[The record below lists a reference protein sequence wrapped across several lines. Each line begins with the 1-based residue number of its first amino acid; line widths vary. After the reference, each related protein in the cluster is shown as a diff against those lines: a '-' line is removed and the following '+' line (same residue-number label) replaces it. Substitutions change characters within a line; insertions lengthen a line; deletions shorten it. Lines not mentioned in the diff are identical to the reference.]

1 MYFVGIGSLIDFLSR
16 LNLEQYALF
25 YSIAAAAVVLS
36 VFFDSLIWHSLLK
49 PLSIKVKLR
58 KLFLY
63 NWIGNF
69 VEMIVPCETVCG
81 EATRIYLSQ
90 KETSSNAGIAAAPVV
105 SSRILSTF
113 VYTSGLI
120 IGFIWL
126 LFARTVPLYLIS
138 LFVLIIIGTS
148 AVVGAIFYLAF
159 SDTAVEKLV
168 NFLMRIVRVVTKN
181 QAKLEQDKEK
191 ITRSLASFGDSFRVY
206 RQHPRYLIEP
216 LIFAIIAWFFSLL
229 VYLMVFHSLGFD
241 DISLIDLTLIY
252 CVQATVETITAG
264 FPVGAVEI
272 TTINLYSLYG
282 VPLVVAGAATTLTR
296 LLTFW
301 FQIIIGYPIVQF
313 TELKNL
319 LKGTFFS

>member
-1 MYFVGIGSLIDFLSR
+1 
-16 LNLEQYALF
+16 
-25 YSIAAAAVVLS
+25 
-36 VFFDSLIWHSLLK
+36 
-49 PLSIKVKLR
+49 
-58 KLFLY
+58 
-63 NWIGNF
+63 
-69 VEMIVPCETVCG
+69 
-81 EATRIYLSQ
+81 
-90 KETSSNAGIAAAPVV
+90 
-105 SSRILSTF
+105 
-113 VYTSGLI
+113 
-120 IGFIWL
+120 
-126 LFARTVPLYLIS
+126 
-138 LFVLIIIGTS
+138 
-148 AVVGAIFYLAF
+148 
-159 SDTAVEKLV
+159 
-168 NFLMRIVRVVTKN
+168 MRIVRIVTKN

-282 VPLVVAGAATTLTR
+282 VPLIIAGAATTLTR

-313 TELKNL
+313 TELKDL
-319 LKGTFFS
+319 LKGTLFL